1 MHARVLSAYGFP
13 SDASVTPHGS
23 GLINRTWLI
32 RSAKGAFILQQLNR
46 QVFAR
51 PDHIAEN
58 IEEIGHYLSEHYPGI
73 VFPRPVKAVN
83 GETLV
88 DAGPEGHYR
97 LYPFID
103 SSVTIDV
110 VHTPAEAFEAARQFG
125 GFTRMLAGFPTER
138 LHETLPGFHDLS
150 LRYRDFR
157 DALENGRPDRIRKS
171 AQVIDYLKT
180 QHHLVTE
187 YERIR
192 SNPEFKKRVTHHDT
206 KISNVLFNRQGKG
219 ICVID
224 LDTVMPGYFISDV
237 GDMLRTYLSP
247 VSEEEQDFSLI
258 RIRQPYFRAI
268 VEGYMDEMSDEL
280 TQTEI
285 DAFVYA
291 GSFLMYMQ
299 ALRFITDHL
308 RDDVYYGSKYEG
320 HNYVRAMNQATLLQ
334 RYTAQ
339 SAELQDI
346 VREVIIK
353 LTA

>member
-13 SDASVTPHGS
+13 SDVSVTPHGS

-32 RSAKGAFILQQLNR
+32 RSSKGAYILQQLNR

-51 PDHIAEN
+51 PDFIAEN
-58 IEEIGHYLSEHYPGI
+58 IEAIGHYLSQHYPGI
-73 VFPRPVKAVN
+73 VFPAPVKTTN
-83 GETLV
+83 GKTLV
-88 DAGPEGHYR
+88 DAGSEGHYR
-97 LYPFID
+97 LFPFID

-125 GFTRMLAGFPTER
+125 GFTRMLAGFPAER

-150 LRYRDFR
+150 LRYRDFQ

-171 AQVIDYLKT
+171 AQLIDYLKA

-187 YERIR
+187 YAHIR
-192 SNPEFKKRVTHHDT
+192 SNPGFKLRVTHHDT
-206 KISNVLFNRQGKG
+206 KISNVLFDRQGKG

-237 GDMLRTYLSP
+237 GDMLRTYLAP

-268 VEGYMDEMSDEL
+268 VEGYMEEMSDEL

-308 RDDVYYGSKYEG
+308 RGDVYYGSKYEG
-320 HNYVRAMNQATLLQ
+320 HNYVRAVNQATLLQ
-334 RYTAQ
+334 QYTAQ
-339 SAELQDI
+339 SASLQDI
-346 VREVIIK
+346 VREVVLK

>member
-32 RSAKGAFILQQLNR
+32 RSAKGTYILQQLNQ

-51 PDHIAEN
+51 PDFIAEN
-58 IEEIGHYLSEHYPGI
+58 IELVGQYLSQHYPGI
-73 VFPRPVKAVN
+73 VFPTPVKAAT
-83 GETLV
+83 GHTLV
-88 DAGPEGHYR
+88 DAGSEGHFR

-110 VHTPAEAFEAARQFG
+110 VHNPAEAFEAARQFG
-125 GFTRMLAGFPTER
+125 GFTRMLAGFPAER

-150 LRYRDFR
+150 LRYRDFQ

-171 AQVIDYLKT
+171 AQLIDYLKT
-180 QHHLVTE
+180 QHHLVTK
-187 YERIR
+187 YQDIR
-192 SNPEFKKRVTHHDT
+192 SDPGFKKRVTHHDT

-247 VSEEEQDFSLI
+247 VSEEEHDFSLVQV
-258 RIRQPYFRAI
+258 RQPYFRAI

-280 TQTEI
+280 TPTEI

-308 RDDVYYGSKYEG
+308 RGDVYYGSRYEG

-334 RYTAQ
+334 QYTAQ
-339 SAELQDI
+339 SAELHDI
-346 VREVIIK
+346 VREVVLK
-353 LTA
+353 LTT

>member
-1 MHARVLSAYGFP
+1 MHARVLSAYGFSP
-13 SDASVTPHGS
+13 DVSVTPHGS

-32 RSAKGAFILQQLNR
+32 QSAKGTFILQQLNR

-58 IEEIGHYLSEHYPGI
+58 IELVGEYLTENYPGI
-73 VFPRPVKAVN
+73 VFPRPVRAIT
-83 GETLV
+83 GETLI

-125 GFTRMLAGFPTER
+125 GFTRMLAGFPAER
-138 LHETLPGFHDLS
+138 LHETLPGFHDLT

-157 DALENGRPDRIRKS
+157 EALEKGRPDRIRDS
-171 AQVIDYLKT
+171 APLIDYLESR
-180 QHHLVTE
+180 QHLVTE
-187 YERIR
+187 YARIR
-192 SNPEFKKRVTHHDT
+192 SNPGFRLRVTHHDT
-206 KISNVLFNRQGKG
+206 KISNVLFNSRSKG

-247 VSEEEQDFSLI
+247 VSEEEKDFSLV

-268 VEGYMDEMSDEL
+268 VEGYMEEMSGEL
-280 TQTEI
+280 TPTEI
-285 DAFVYA
+285 GAFVYA

-308 RDDVYYGSKYEG
+308 RDDIYYGSKYEG

-334 RYTAQ
+334 QYTAQ
-339 SAELQDI
+339 SAELQQI
-346 VREVIIK
+346 VRDVVVK
-353 LTA
+353 LTV

>member
-13 SDASVTPHGS
+13 PDVSVTPHGS

-32 RSAKGAFILQQLNR
+32 RSTKGTYILQQLNK

-58 IEEIGHYLSEHYPGI
+58 IEMVGHYLTEHYPGT
-73 VFPRPVKAVN
+73 VFPRPMRAVS

-88 DAGPEGHYR
+88 NAGTEGHFR

-110 VHTPAEAFEAARQFG
+110 VNTPAEAFEAARQFG
-125 GFTRMLAGFPTER
+125 GFTRMLAGFPAER

-150 LRYRDFR
+150 LRYRDFQ
-157 DALENGRPDRIRKS
+157 DALEKGNPDRIRMS
-171 AQVIDYLKT
+171 APLIDYLRS
-180 QHHLVTE
+180 QQHLVTE
-187 YERIR
+187 YTRIR
-192 SNPEFKKRVTHHDT
+192 RNPGFKLRVTHHDT
-206 KISNVLFNRQGKG
+206 KISNVLFNKQGKG

-247 VSEEEQDFSLI
+247 VSEEEKDFSLV
-258 RIRQPYFRAI
+258 RIRLPYFKAI
-268 VEGYMDEMSDEL
+268 VEGYMEEMSDEL
-280 TQTEI
+280 TPTEI
-285 DAFVYA
+285 GAFVYA

-299 ALRFITDHL
+299 SLRFITDHL
-308 RDDVYYGSKYEG
+308 RNDVYYGSRYEG

-334 RYTAQ
+334 HYTAQ

-346 VREVIIK
+346 VREVVVK

>member
-1 MHARVLSAYGFP
+1 M
-13 SDASVTPHGS
+13 
-23 GLINRTWLI
+23 
-32 RSAKGAFILQQLNR
+32 
-46 QVFAR
+46 
-51 PDHIAEN
+51 
-58 IEEIGHYLSEHYPGI
+58 
-73 VFPRPVKAVN
+73 
-83 GETLV
+83 V
-88 DAGPEGHYR
+88 DAGSGGYYR

-125 GFTRMLAGFPTER
+125 GFTRMLAGFPVAR
-138 LHETLPGFHDLS
+138 LHETLPAFHDLS
-150 LRYRDFR
+150 LRYRDFGE
-157 DALENGRPDRIRKS
+157 ALENGLPDRIHKA
-171 AQVIDYLKT
+171 AQLIDYLKA
-180 QHHLVTE
+180 QHPLVTE
-187 YERIR
+187 YGNIR
-192 SNPEFKKRVTHHDT
+192 SNPGFKLRVTHHDT

-268 VEGYMDEMSDEL
+268 VEGYLEEMSDEL
-280 TQTEI
+280 TATEI

-291 GSFLMYMQ
+291 GAFLMYMQ
-299 ALRFITDHL
+299 ALRFITDYI
-308 RDDVYYGSKYEG
+308 RGDVYYGSRYEG
-320 HNYVRAMNQATLLQ
+320 HNYIRAVNQTTLLQ
-334 RYTAQ
+334 RYTTQ

-346 VREVIIK
+346 VREVVVK